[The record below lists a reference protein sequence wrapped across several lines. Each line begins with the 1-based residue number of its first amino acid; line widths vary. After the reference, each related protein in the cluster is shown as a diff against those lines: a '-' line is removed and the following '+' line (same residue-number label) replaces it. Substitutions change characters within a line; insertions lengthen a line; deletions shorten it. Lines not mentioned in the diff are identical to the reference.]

1 MKPINIIIA
10 GLVCVLSLSASAKQ
24 GDLQQ
29 ELKIQ
34 SDTTNADI
42 KNSQLVYYG
51 SVIVTQG
58 SLIIRADE
66 LRAIESKE
74 SGEQIII
81 AKGKPA
87 TYNQEMDDGKQAK
100 ASANEIRYSYQ
111 KGTLTLIGDAKLDQA
126 GSQVSANQMRYN
138 IASQQLIAESEG
150 TDRVTTI
157 IKPENYQGDKK
168 TKQPEPK

>member
-1 MKPINIIIA
+1 MKPIKTLIA
-10 GLVCVLSLSASAKQ
+10 GLFCIVSLSASAKQ
-24 GDLQQ
+24 GDLTQ

-42 KNSQLVYYG
+42 KNSQLVYHG

-58 SLIIRADE
+58 SLIIKADE
-66 LRAIESKE
+66 LRAIESKD
-74 SGEQIII
+74 SGEKIII

-87 TYNQEMDDGKQAK
+87 TYNQDMDDGKQAK
-100 ASANEIRYSYQ
+100 ASANEIHYSYQ
-111 KGTLTLIGDAKLDQA
+111 KGTLTLIGDATLDQA

-150 TDRVTTI
+150 KDRVTTI
-157 IKPENYQGDKK
+157 IKPDNFKGDKK
-168 TKQPEPK
+168 IKQPGAK